1 MLATL
6 FASHPP
12 QGHRKKFD
20 CVHFEFPL
28 PDEGP
33 VAAHHP
39 QVHPDDL

>member
-12 QGHRKKFD
+12 QCCRKRFD